1 MTLFENLTVDDA
13 SSDQTG
19 SRTGQLSPQEQRVR
33 RGPQA
38 DILGISWGCCTAVE
52 KAHGDWL
59 LLPPAELTIDDAY
72 INLFMETARQADVV
86 VGSRSK
92 REEHSFFCKPL
103 SWSNTHLIRSL
114 FMMVEHQYQLIRMV
128 RLAIS
133 RRMEIGYLYSV
144 FFVEEVLIKSKAL
157 GNRLV
162 EDVIDYIPRQAGYSS

>member
-38 DILGISWGCCTAVE
+38 DILGISRGCCTAVE

-92 REEHSFFCKPL
+92 REEHSFFLQAAIMCQYPSDSFPL
-103 SWSNTHLIRSL
+103 YDGGTPIPVNPHGTAGCIAPDGDR
-114 FMMVEHQYQLIRMV
+114 I
-128 RLAIS
+128 
-133 RRMEIGYLYSV
+133 
-144 FFVEEVLIKSKAL
+144 
-157 GNRLV
+157 LV
-162 EDVIDYIPRQAGYSS
+162 QRILRGGSIDQVQGTG